1 MPEVKDAPPGM
12 FCPFMSGAPLAV
24 QTSPLARADGAM
36 APKRDASKLTPCI
49 ESKCRAWHHARKDC
63 KITLAADAQL
73 VAPQLIHQGFS
84 ELLGMIASLAEA
96 MGYQRIVPP
105 AEANEAQDIQAAVNG
120 CSLGVAHDGRL
131 GDCRQ
136 HLPDHA
142 KREKG
147 PVQ

>member
-1 MPEVKDAPPGM
+1 MPEVKEAPPGM

-105 AEANEAQDIQAAVNG
+105 AEDAEGGGAARAEAESREPTII
-120 CSLGVAHDGRL
+120 VAGPEDV
-131 GDCRQ
+131 
-136 HLPDHA
+136 PPA
-142 KREKG
+142 KGARRG
-147 PVQ
+147 